1 MRDAMLFVVGVLT
14 GVLAMLVIALATKI
28 WKTDEEWTPI
38 QKGKPKHSTIY
49 LVTRVN
55 TETGVR
61 FVKMAYYDRDKD
73 IWVDDHNNV
82 LENVVAWRHRVMPM
96 KKA

>member
-28 WKTDEEWTPI
+28 WKTDEEWTLI
-38 QKGKPKHSTIY
+38 QNGKPKHSTIY

-55 TETGVR
+55 T
-61 FVKMAYYDRDKD
+61 
-73 IWVDDHNNV
+73 
-82 LENVVAWRHRVMPM
+82 
-96 KKA
+96 